1 MIQWYKRGDIMT
13 FVDVY
18 IISLMALM
26 IVVQMLDTG
35 LLVSDYFSFLIKD

>member
-1 MIQWYKRGDIMT
+1 MT

-18 IISLMALM
+18 IISLMVLM

-35 LLVSDYFSFLIKD
+35 LLVKDYFSFLIRD

>member
-1 MIQWYKRGDIMT
+1 MT

-35 LLVSDYFSFLIKD
+35 LLVSDYLSFLVKD

>member
-1 MIQWYKRGDIMT
+1 MVKKGDIMT

-26 IVVQMLDTG
+26 IVVQMLDSG
-35 LLVSDYFSFLIKD
+35 LLIRDCLSFLIKD

>member
-1 MIQWYKRGDIMT
+1 MT

>member
-1 MIQWYKRGDIMT
+1 MT

-35 LLVSDYFSFLIKD
+35 LLVRDYLSFLIKD

>member
-1 MIQWYKRGDIMT
+1 MT

-35 LLVSDYFSFLIKD
+35 LLVSDYLSFLIKD